1 VWSPEM
7 IRVLLIDD
15 CDEVRET
22 MRMLS
27 ERAGFETLEA
37 RDGLAG
43 LQRAVEDEPDLVLVK
58 AELPGLDGFDLQ
70 ARLRADAQTAHIPVL
85 VCSDS
90 EALRAGV
97 RPPAVHAGAL
107 RSLVLSLSAR
117 RMDLRIDG
125 LEEGAAIWQARAPS
139 LESHRLSEP
148 IPTSS

>member
-1 VWSPEM
+1 M

-70 ARLRADAQTAHIPVL
+70 ARL
-85 VCSDS
+85 
-90 EALRAGV
+90 
-97 RPPAVHAGAL
+97 
-107 RSLVLSLSAR
+107 
-117 RMDLRIDG
+117 
-125 LEEGAAIWQARAPS
+125 
-139 LESHRLSEP
+139 
-148 IPTSS
+148 